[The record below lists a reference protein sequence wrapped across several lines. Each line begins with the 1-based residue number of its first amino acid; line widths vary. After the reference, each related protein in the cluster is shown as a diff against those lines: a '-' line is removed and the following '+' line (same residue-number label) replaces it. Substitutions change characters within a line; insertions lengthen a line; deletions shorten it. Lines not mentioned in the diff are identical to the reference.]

1 MSTNITLTLDSQLV
15 EQAELYAHAHGK
27 SLTAMVED
35 YVRLLVLAQQP
46 ELPELPPNLARLRG
60 AINLPE
66 GSDYKQALADAIQER
81 HGQ

>member
-1 MSTNITLTLDSQLV
+1 MSTNLTLSLDTKVV
-15 EQAELYAHAHGK
+15 EQAELYANAHGK
-27 SLTAMVED
+27 SLTAMLEE

-60 AINLPE
+60 AITLPE
-66 GSDYKQALADAIQER
+66 GTDYKQALADAIQER